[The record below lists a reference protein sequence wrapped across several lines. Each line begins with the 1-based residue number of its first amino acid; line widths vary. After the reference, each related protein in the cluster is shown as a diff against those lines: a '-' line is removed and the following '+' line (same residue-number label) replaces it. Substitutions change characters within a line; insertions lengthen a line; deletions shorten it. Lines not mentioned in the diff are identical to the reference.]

1 MLNIIIPNE
10 ASNKTTIG
18 KINII
23 LFGIVTIAT
32 LLRSMA
38 HVFLPDGGAN
48 SIATLITF
56 TENPDPDAVIHF
68 VFSLW
73 GLSQLLMGFFY
84 ILVLAK
90 YRNLI
95 PLMWVFILMEYS
107 GRVLIGTVLKPLGE
121 YYFVGT
127 APGEIGNY
135 IAIPFALVMII
146 YSIYEATSKKSNP

>member
-10 ASNKTTIG
+10 ANNKTKIG

-23 LFGIVTIAT
+23 LFGIVSIGT

-135 IAIPFALVMII
+135 VAIPFALVMII
-146 YSIYEATSKKSNP
+146 YSIYEAKSK

>member
-1 MLNIIIPNE
+1 MLTIIIPNE

-121 YYFVGT
+121 HYFVGT
-127 APGEIGNY
+127 APGEVGNY

-146 YSIYEATSKKSNP
+146 YSIYEAKSK